1 MTEPARPPAGSL
13 LWRLVRLA
21 VRVFY
26 RVERV
31 GPPVPDGALVLVAN
45 HPNTLLDPSVIQAT
59 TGRPVRFLAK
69 STLFRDR
76 VLGPIIRRSGAIPV
90 YRKMDAGADTSRN
103 AEMFAAV
110 QDALANRHAI
120 CLFPEGISHVSGR
133 LEPLRSGAARMVL
146 SSAAAGCPVTI
157 VPVGLNFDRLPMF
170 RSRVVA
176 IFGQPFDAADLVDLF
191 GRDPVAAVRA
201 LTDRITDHLRA
212 ILVEA
217 DPREDLKLVARVDR
231 LYAAARGV
239 GDDPADRVRRR
250 QLIATGLDRL
260 RQEDPVQLEALS
272 ADLQL

>member
-1 MTEPARPPAGSL
+1 MTEPARPQADSL

-31 GPPVPDGALVLVAN
+31 GPPVPDGALVVVAN

-90 YRKMDAGADTSRN
+90 YRKIDTGADTSRN

-110 QDALANRHAI
+110 QDALADQHAI

-133 LEPLRSGAARMVL
+133 LEPLRSDAARMVL
-146 SSAAAGCPVTI
+146 SSAAAGRPVTI

-191 GRDPVAAVRA
+191 GRDPVAAVCA
-201 LTDRITDHLRA
+201 LTDRIADHLRA

-260 RQEDPVQLEALS
+260 RQEDPVQLE
-272 ADLQL
+272 D